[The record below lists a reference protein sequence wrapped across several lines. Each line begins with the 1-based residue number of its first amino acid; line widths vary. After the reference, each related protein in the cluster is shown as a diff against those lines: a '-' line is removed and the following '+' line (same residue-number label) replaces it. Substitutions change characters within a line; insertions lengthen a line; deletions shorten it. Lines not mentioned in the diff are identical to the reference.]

1 MKPQNIFILLFA
13 LFLFACAEDGQSS
26 LTPETSISGQ
36 GGSLARFS
44 IVGNYLYTINS
55 DQLNIFDI
63 SDASQPFLKNT
74 QFLPSNDVETIF
86 PFSNWLFMGTE
97 TGMLIFER
105 QAEGTVQFISR
116 YDHVRSCDPVVTDGE
131 FAYVTLRATGCRNAA
146 EGAVDVVEAISLEE
160 LENPQIIG
168 DKELNS
174 PRGLALDND
183 VLFVCDGPAG
193 FWVFDVSTP
202 GTFETITKV
211 ENINV
216 NDIILRNGI
225 AMVIGPN
232 NVYQYDY
239 TKLPTLTKISEL
251 ELE

>member
-1 MKPQNIFILLFA
+1 
-13 LFLFACAEDGQSS
+13 
-26 LTPETSISGQ
+26 
-36 GGSLARFS
+36 
-44 IVGNYLYTINS
+44 
-55 DQLNIFDI
+55 
-63 SDASQPFLKNT
+63 
-74 QFLPSNDVETIF
+74 
-86 PFSNWLFMGTE
+86 MGTE
-97 TGMLIFER
+97 TGMLTFER
-105 QAEGTVQFISR
+105 QAEGSVQFISP

-131 FAYVTLRATGCRNAA
+131 FALVTRRARGCRNAS
-146 EGAVDVVEAISLEE
+146 EGAVDVVEAISLED

-168 DKELNS
+168 GKALNS
-174 PRGLALDND
+174 PRGLALDNN

-193 FWVFDVSTP
+193 CWVFDVSTP

-216 NDIILRNGI
+216 NDIILMNSI
-225 AMVIGPN
+225 AVVIGPN